1 MHSVVE
7 LAGSLLAAVAFT
19 LAGLFVE
26 LQSVLSFAGGE
37 MSTGTWFA
45 VLGMLLLY
53 AGVYLL
59 GYERVVAQHVATA
72 E

>member
-1 MHSVVE
+1 MDSILELVV
-7 LAGSLLAAVAFT
+7 SLVGALAFT

-26 LQSVLSFAGGE
+26 LQSAISFGAGE
-37 MSTGTWFA
+37 VTTGAWFA
-45 VLGMLLLY
+45 LFGCVLLY

-59 GYERVVAQHVATA
+59 GYERVVTEYVAT